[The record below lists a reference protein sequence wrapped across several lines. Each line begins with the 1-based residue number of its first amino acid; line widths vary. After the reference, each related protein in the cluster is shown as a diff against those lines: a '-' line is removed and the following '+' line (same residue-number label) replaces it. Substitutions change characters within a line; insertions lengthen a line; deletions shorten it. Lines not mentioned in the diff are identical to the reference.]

1 MQKPSKQRV
10 FGIPGGITQ
19 HLFFTGFSR
28 VNPAFAGFCASG
40 YSLPTPTRPP
50 LHFFECCHCLTF
62 GGNKPSANMAVR
74 FKLRTPNGDKETA
87 IFLIYYYDGKKFQQA
102 TGRRILP
109 KFWNTDIESGRVL
122 LNRIIKD
129 AAKIAGIDSPTRQTY
144 KSRGESLEK
153 TKMKSRMVST
163 KICRKTFV
171 SNFRQTGIPTDL
183 LLSLIHI
190 SEPTRPY

>member
-1 MQKPSKQRV
+1 
-10 FGIPGGITQ
+10 
-19 HLFFTGFSR
+19 
-28 VNPAFAGFCASG
+28 
-40 YSLPTPTRPP
+40 
-50 LHFFECCHCLTF
+50 
-62 GGNKPSANMAVR
+62 MAVR

-171 SNFRQTGIPTDL
+171 SNFRQTGIPTNL
-183 LLSLIHI
+183 LYLMTGHESGKSAAMANTYDARQFERNVPVKIEL
-190 SEPTRPY
+190 RFM